1 MKTARAKAEVGRG
14 GSERMR
20 VHVHVCVRAH
30 TCLHQSEHGGSEGV
44 CRLVAGVIATD
55 CKHLELLENSL

>member
-1 MKTARAKAEVGRG
+1 
-14 GSERMR
+14 MR
-20 VHVHVCVRAH
+20 VHVHVRVRAH

-44 CRLVAGVIATD
+44 RRLVAGVIATD